1 MLISYQGDDMSKA
14 KSIGT
19 RAESAV
25 RNYLLSTGYT
35 ELEAHRQ
42 VLAGSDDQGDV
53 WLRDPK
59 VGLVVFEVKGGDM
72 AKKASAEQCAKW
84 LDEAERERKNARAA
98 FGFLVTQ
105 RAGVGYPRAG
115 EWWAYVRLRDLFN
128 LYHSADS
135 NATSIVRISLKDLVK
150 IIRGER

>member
-1 MLISYQGDDMSKA
+1 MSKA

-19 RAESAV
+19 RAETAV

-42 VLAGSDDQGDV
+42 VLAGSEDQGDV
-53 WLRDPK
+53 WLRDPQ
-59 VGLVVFEVKGGDM
+59 VGLIVFEVKGGDM
-72 AKKASAEQCAKW
+72 AKKASAEQCEKW
-84 LDEAERERKNARAA
+84 LHEAERERRNAGAA

-115 EWWAYVRLRDLFN
+115 EWWAFVRLGDLFN

-135 NATSIVRISLKDLVK
+135 YATSIVRISLKDLVK